1 MFIKGIMQTL
11 AAKKYNRGF
20 FISSLVSLL
29 LYLLILNVKIPSSF
43 SQLFQRY
50 SIFLFLLLLGLY
62 YLSFRLSGLYSL
74 LAGSSITMVFF
85 ALPLSYLWTSG
96 FSVKN
101 IIGGMVPYLDGFHH
115 YNNAQL
121 LFSGKLIPWWN
132 VFRPTFSGFLS
143 SLLLLTQQN
152 LKWTI
157 AILVALTGICIYY
170 SGRRVYNSLGAPAAS
185 IYLTLLYFYIKP
197 FIGRLSTEWLGLALG
212 CLAFIQLWKAARTLK
227 IRDLLFGVVI
237 LMASASVRAGAF
249 IVFPLLAIWSGWFFR
264 NKKRFS
270 IRVAGIATATI
281 LVSFLLA
288 NKVYSQQVVEPGGST
303 FNNFAYVIY
312 SHVMGGTNWNQARID
327 LYSGKISSEE
337 IYRAALQQ
345 FLKHPISIFI
355 AIPKTYRDF
364 FIPSVIGIFNFRSSG
379 WTKWLDNMMWGLMLI
394 LLFRGF
400 IKSVKKQKSSFS
412 MLLVTVFIGIFLSIP
427 FLPPH
432 FGGNRFYAS
441 TMPFFFVLISISIWE
456 IIPQG
461 ETYNSI
467 EVSLLERT
475 AYTLSVLLLILTFF
489 VPILIH
495 RNSNKPVITI
505 PECPAWQVPFAVKV
519 NPNSYV
525 DIIPEETA
533 SCGLAPKICLS
544 DFIANTRVKGVDP
557 LFQELVSYAESSDTS
572 TRILIS
578 INQIGKVKN
587 SYRYFVGTSSQL
599 QPVSSSNII
608 SGCARKSET
617 KILLFVTTIVN
628 SVELNDKM
636 P

>member
-1 MFIKGIMQTL
+1 MLTSGIMQTL

-20 FISSLVSLL
+20 LISSLVSLL
-29 LYLLILNVKIPSSF
+29 LYILILNVKIPSSF

-74 LAGSSITMVFF
+74 LAGSCITLVFF

-101 IIGGMVPYLDGFHH
+101 IIGGIVPYKDGFHH
-115 YNNAQL
+115 FNNAQL
-121 LFSGKLIPWWN
+121 LFSGKLIPSWN
-132 VFRPTFSGFLS
+132 LYRPMFSGFLS

-152 LKWTI
+152 MKWAI

-170 SGRRVYNSLGAPAAS
+170 SGRRAYNSLGAPAAS
-185 IYLTLLYFYIKP
+185 IYLTLLYFYIQP

-227 IRDLLFGVVI
+227 ISDLLFGIVI
-237 LMASASVRAGAF
+237 LMASASARAGAF
-249 IVFPLLAIWSGWFFR
+249 IVFPLLAIWSGWFFI

-270 IRVAGIATATI
+270 IPVAGIATVTI

-303 FNNFAYVIY
+303 FSNFAYVIY
-312 SHVMGGTNWNQARID
+312 SHVMGGTSWNHARID
-327 LYSGKISSEE
+327 LGYKISPEE
-337 IYRAALQQ
+337 IYRAALQE
-345 FLKHPISIFI
+345 FLDHPISIFI

-364 FIPSVIGIFNFRSSG
+364 FIPSGIGIFNFRSSG
-379 WTKWLDNMMWGLMLI
+379 WTKWLDIMMWGLMLI
-394 LLFRGF
+394 LLFWGF

-412 MLLVTVFIGIFLSIP
+412 ILLVTVFIGIFLSIP

-461 ETYNSI
+461 ETYASI

-475 AYTLSVLLLILTFF
+475 AYTLSVLMVILTFI

-505 PECPAWQVPFAVKV
+505 PECPRGQVPFAVKV

-533 SCGLAPKICLS
+533 SCGLAPKICQS

-557 LFQELVSYAESSDTS
+557 LFQQLVSYAESSDTS

-578 INQIGKVKN
+578 INQLGKVKN